1 MRNALIFSILFA
13 TAALG
18 LACGGPA
25 ATNNSSNAVNVNTS
39 NANADNPLA
48 VKTPTPEQT
57 TNNAPTL
64 TPVFKAFCEAVN
76 KKDEAALRK
85 IYSADALKSIEQQMK
100 TNNIKTLNE
109 YLEDDKYKTTCEVR
123 NEQINGD
130 QAVAEIRGDTYPN
143 GIKIVF
149 VKENGEWKLTTRSP
163 AIENMKPSAN
173 ANTAK

>member
-1 MRNALIFSILFA
+1 MRRSILFSIV
-13 TAALG
+13 AASIFVT
-18 LACGGPA
+18 ACGGPS
-25 ATNNSSNAVNVNTS
+25 ATNNTANTGNANTS
-39 NANADNPLA
+39 NGNTGDVLA

-64 TPVFKAFCEAVN
+64 TPVFKSFCDAVN

-100 TNNIKTLNE
+100 TNNIKTLTE

-143 GIKIVF
+143 GIKIIF

-163 AIENMKPSAN
+163 AIESMKPTGNVN
-173 ANTAK
+173 AAK